1 MKRFFAILFSMAA
14 LVSATIFVS
23 CSNDDSSSGGDDYYI
38 GGGNGNDE
46 SIILHAQYYNNIFI
60 WGSGIGELDE
70 KENEMTAEYDGW
82 YRFEIK
88 SNSARFIFFTDN
100 WESKTEDLYATAGE
114 WWFKDGN
121 LYFYNPNSGSSSIPS
136 APQNVK
142 TEATGSSSIEVSW
155 DAVDDADSYVVY
167 YRLSLGVDND
177 TFQRNGT
184 EITKITTDTSVSI
197 YGLTEWEI
205 YLFWVTAKNSAG
217 ESRESDIELNYPC
230 SATDPDENGS
240 ESGNS
245 GTTTT
250 TLSAPTGLTATAAS
264 SSSVELS
271 WDSVN
276 GATTY
281 YVYKSESSSSST
293 ASIIGST
300 TSTSTTATG
309 LKANTKYYFWVKAV
323 NDTTISD
330 YSSYDYA
337 TTKATSS
344 SSGGG
349 SSTATNDLLSDIT
362 TFNVFT
368 APLINKGAIKL
379 TDGKNG
385 FYIPLLNS
393 SEMNAEYYI
402 LYRSTTSKTDKST
415 YKKIKTV
422 SRSSNIAFEDFD
434 IDFTKNKT
442 YYYVVVATS
451 SKNDTYGTVS
461 ANALSIVLGNTRIK
475 YTITTDNSKKDVYR
489 FVSVDAAP
497 ADRIHY
503 KAGGDKYCNSSLEP
517 GYHSIEWCKTLN
529 GSYMQIVSNYNF
541 LPGCEYSISLDSGKI
556 SSSSPTLLATTKDYI
571 SVP

>member
-38 GGGNGNDE
+38 GGGNE
-46 SIILHAQYYNNIFI
+46 TIILHAKYYNNIFI
-60 WGSGIGELDE
+60 WESGIGELDE
-70 KENEMTAEYDGW
+70 NENEMTAEYDGW

-88 SNSARFIFFTDN
+88 SNSAGFIFFTDN
-100 WESKTEDLYATAGE
+100 WERKTEDLYATAGE

-121 LYFYNPNSGSSSIPS
+121 LYSYNPNSGSSSIPS

-142 TEATGSSSIEVSW
+142 TEATSSSSIKVSW
-155 DAVDDADSYVVY
+155 DAVEDADSYTVY
-167 YRLSLGVDND
+167 YRLSLGAGNESYERD
-177 TFQRNGT
+177 GT
-184 EITKITTDTSVSI
+184 ETVKSTTDSSVSI
-197 YGLTEWEI
+197 YDLTEWKI
-205 YLFWVTAKNSAG
+205 YIFFVTAQNSAG
-217 ESRESDIELNYPC
+217 ESFANVVIDYPC
-230 SATDPDENGS
+230 STNDPDESGS
-240 ESGNS
+240 S
-245 GTTTT
+245 GTTTK
-250 TLSAPTGLTATAAS
+250 LSAPTGLTATAVS

-293 ASIIGST
+293 ASVIGST

-330 YSSYDYA
+330 YSSYGYA

-349 SSTATNDLLSDIT
+349 SSTATNELLSDIT

-368 APLINKGAIKL
+368 APLINKGAVKL

-393 SEMNAEYYI
+393 SEMNADYYI

-415 YKKIKTV
+415 YKKIKTI

-451 SKNDTYGTVS
+451 SKTDTYGTIS
-461 ANALSIVLGNTRIK
+461 ANALSIVLGDTRIK
-475 YTITTDNSKKDVYR
+475 YTISTDNSKQAIKRY
-489 FVSVDAAP
+489 VSVDGSDTVDAFTFP
-497 ADRIHY
+497 
-503 KAGGDKYCNSSLEP
+503 KGGNKYAYASLEP
-517 GYHSIEWCKTLN
+517 GYHSIEYCKTLN

-556 SSSSPTLLATTKDYI
+556 SSSSPTLPATTKDYI

>member
-1 MKRFFAILFSMAA
+1 MKRFFTILFSVAA

-38 GGGNGNDE
+38 GGGNE
-46 SIILHAQYYNNIFI
+46 TIILHAQYYNNIFI
-60 WGSGIGELDE
+60 WESGINELDE
-70 KENEMTAEYDGW
+70 NENEMTAEYDGW

-88 SNSARFIFFTDN
+88 SNSAGFIFFTDN
-100 WESKTEDLYATAGE
+100 WERKTEDLYATAGE

-121 LYFYNPNSGSSSIPS
+121 LYSYNPNSGSSSIPS

-142 TEATGSSSIEVSW
+142 TEATSSSSIKVSW
-155 DAVDDADSYVVY
+155 DAVEDADSYSIY
-167 YRLSLGVDND
+167 YRLSLEAGNESYERD
-177 TFQRNGT
+177 GT
-184 EITKITTDTSVSI
+184 ETATTTTDTSVSI

-217 ESRESDIELNYPC
+217 ESHESDIELNYPC

-271 WDSVN
+271 WNSVSS
-276 GATTY
+276 ATTY
-281 YVYKSESSSSST
+281 YVYKSEDSASST
-293 ASIIGST
+293 ASVISNT

-323 NDTTISD
+323 NDTTMSD
-330 YSSYDYA
+330 YSSYAYA
-337 TTKATSS
+337 TTKAASS

-489 FVSVDAAP
+489 FVSEDGSP

-517 GYHSIEWCKTLN
+517 GYHSIKWCKTLN

-556 SSSSPTLLATTKDYI
+556 SSSSPTLLSSTISYI
-571 SVP
+571 AVP

>member
-60 WGSGIGELDE
+60 WESGIGELDE
-70 KENEMTAEYDGW
+70 NENEMTAEYDGW

-88 SNSARFIFFTDN
+88 SNSAGFIFFTDN

-121 LYFYNPNSGSSSIPS
+121 LYSYNPNSGSSSIPS

-142 TEATGSSSIEVSW
+142 TEATSSSSIKVSW
-155 DAVDDADSYVVY
+155 DAVEDADSYTVY
-167 YRLSLGVDND
+167 YRLSLGAGNESYERD
-177 TFQRNGT
+177 GT
-184 EITKITTDTSVSI
+184 ETVKPTTDTSVSI
-197 YGLTEWEI
+197 YDLTEWKI
-205 YLFWVTAKNSAG
+205 YIFFVTAQNSAG
-217 ESRESDIELNYPC
+217 ESFANVVFDYPC
-230 SATDPDENGS
+230 STNDPDESGS
-240 ESGNS
+240 S
-245 GTTTT
+245 GTTTK
-250 TLSAPTGLTATAAS
+250 LSAPTGLTATAAS

-293 ASIIGST
+293 ASVIGST

-330 YSSYDYA
+330 YSSYGYA

-393 SEMNAEYYI
+393 SEMNADYYI

-489 FVSVDAAP
+489 YVSVDGSDTIKIKYP
-497 ADRIHY
+497 
-503 KAGGDKYCNSSLEP
+503 KGGDKYYYSSLEP
-517 GYHSIEWCKTLN
+517 GYHSIEFCRTQN

-541 LPGCEYSISLDSGKI
+541 LPGCEYSINLDSGKI
-556 SSSSPTLLATTKDYI
+556 SSSSPTLSTTTKDYI